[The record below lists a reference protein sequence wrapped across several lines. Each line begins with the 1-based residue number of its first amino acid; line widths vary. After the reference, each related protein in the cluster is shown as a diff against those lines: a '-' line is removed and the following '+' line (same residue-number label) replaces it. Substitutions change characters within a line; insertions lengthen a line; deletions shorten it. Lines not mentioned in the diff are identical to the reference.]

1 MSAKSEGGIILNE
14 INDNRLAVLI
24 DADNISYKNIKN
36 MLIEVSRY
44 GTPTIKRIYG
54 DWTRPELVGWKNS
67 LLEHALTPMQ
77 QYGYTSGKNSTDSAM
92 IIDAMDILYTN
103 AVDGFCI
110 VSSDSDFTRLAIRLR
125 EAGKV
130 VYGIGERKTPISF
143 IAACSKFIYIEIL
156 SQTQVIPESQVE
168 NQTPEIKT
176 RPDEKSAAGK
186 EKGADSPEKAVDTPE
201 KLTVKTDKNDLKVLI
216 ASSVSDLSDEDGWAN
231 LAAVGANV
239 NKKEPDFDPR
249 NYGFQRLSLL
259 LKSLNAFD
267 LEERIMGNSKSK
279 IIFIR
284 NRPEVIKAPNR
295 RKRKK
300 KNDEVKQSQ

>member
-1 MSAKSEGGIILNE
+1 
-14 INDNRLAVLI
+14 
-24 DADNISYKNIKN
+24 
-36 MLIEVSRY
+36 
-44 GTPTIKRIYG
+44 
-54 DWTRPELVGWKNS
+54 
-67 LLEHALTPMQ
+67 
-77 QYGYTSGKNSTDSAM
+77 M

-130 VYGIGERKTPISF
+130 VYGIGERKTPVSF

-156 SQTQVIPESQVE
+156 SQTQQTSVKQPESK
-168 NQTPEIKT
+168 TPEVKQKQGELSTIKDKT
-176 RPDEKSAAGK
+176 
-186 EKGADSPEKAVDTPE
+186 ADSQERVVDSAE

-216 ASSVSDLSDEDGWAN
+216 ASSVTDLSDDDGWAN

-284 NRPEVIKAPNR
+284 NKPEVIKAPNR

>member
-1 MSAKSEGGIILNE
+1 LSAKSEGGIILNE

-130 VYGIGERKTPISF
+130 VYGIGERKTPVSF

-156 SQTQVIPESQVE
+156 SQTQQTSVKQPESK
-168 NQTPEIKT
+168 TPEVKQKQGELSTIKDKT
-176 RPDEKSAAGK
+176 
-186 EKGADSPEKAVDTPE
+186 ADSQERVVDSAE

-216 ASSVSDLSDEDGWAN
+216 ASSVTDLSDDDGWAN

-284 NRPEVIKAPNR
+284 NKPEVIKAPNR